1 MEDIFA
7 KFKNKPQEDLDKLL
21 KMPLDNIEDSLNSP
35 EFLDFDMAAQNSPL
49 VRENARM
56 RARDEMLEYI
66 ISVVN
71 SETDGISD
79 EDAFDNWQLY
89 KELHNIG

>member
-7 KFKNKPQEDLDKLL
+7 QFKDKPQEDLDKLL
-21 KMPLDNIEDSLNSP
+21 KMPAEDIEDSLKSP
-35 EFLDFDMAAQNSPL
+35 EFLDFDMAAKNSPL
-49 VRENARM
+49 IQENARM
-56 RARDEMLEYI
+56 KAKEEMLGYI

-71 SETDGISD
+71 SETNGTSD

-89 KELHNIG
+89 KELHNID

>member
-7 KFKNKPQEDLDKLL
+7 QFKNKPQEDLDKLL
-21 KMPLDNIEDSLNSP
+21 KMLAEDIKDSLKSP

-49 VRENARM
+49 IRENARM

-71 SETDGISD
+71 AEINGISD

-89 KELHNIG
+89 KELHNID

>member
-7 KFKNKPQEDLDKLL
+7 QFKNKPQEDLDKLL
-21 KMPLDNIEDSLNSP
+21 KMQAEDIKDSLKSP

-49 VRENARM
+49 IRENARM

-71 SETDGISD
+71 AEINGISD

-89 KELHNIG
+89 KELHNID

>member
-7 KFKNKPQEDLDKLL
+7 QFRDKPQEDLDKLL
-21 KMPLDNIEDSLNSP
+21 EMPAENIEDSLKSP

-49 VRENARM
+49 IRENARM
-56 RARDEMLEYI
+56 RAREEMLGYI
-66 ISVVN
+66 IAIVN
-71 SETDGISD
+71 SETNGTSD

-89 KELHNIG
+89 KELHNID

>member
-1 MEDIFA
+1 
-7 KFKNKPQEDLDKLL
+7 
-21 KMPLDNIEDSLNSP
+21 
-35 EFLDFDMAAQNSPL
+35 
-49 VRENARM
+49 M

-71 SETDGISD
+71 AEINGISD

-89 KELHNIG
+89 KELHNID

>member
-7 KFKNKPQEDLDKLL
+7 QFKNKPQEDLDKLL
-21 KMPLDNIEDSLNSP
+21 KMPAEDIKDSLKSP

-49 VRENARM
+49 IRENART

-71 SETDGISD
+71 AEINGISD

-89 KELHNIG
+89 KELHNID